1 MDLVCMHDFVI
12 KEKGTPFV
20 GIFAGIRN
28 NVSKKKV
35 AAYLKWN
42 LSIVAHTVCWKFL
55 ELIVLLEESKVHL
68 GSTLL
73 VSGHS

>member
-35 AAYLKWN
+35 AAYLKW
-42 LSIVAHTVCWKFL
+42 IVAHTVRWKFL